1 MILASYNKKASESK
15 QWQDIVSKKK
25 YHLVVASAMLLIDNN
40 VPKLVATAGS
50 RSNAS
55 SALTVA
61 SKSTTTM
68 PSIQSVEPGGGSN
81 NNKRKTE
88 VMQTELQPL
97 MCQSLANR
105 PRHTPQQVIKAH
117 EACNKMVAAKEA
129 AHAWALSLLNT
140 EGVEEHSAAEVA
152 RLASEK
158 FLIEVKGDTLWQQ
171 GRVGIAK
178 VGWPSKMPDDELK
191 LISDA
196 IVGWLSIS

>member
-15 QWQDIVSKKK
+15 QWQKSISKKK
-25 YHLVVASAMLLIDNN
+25 NCLVAASVMLLDNN
-40 VPKLVATAGS
+40 VPKLVATAGNG
-50 RSNAS
+50 SNAS

-117 EACNKMVAAKEA
+117 EEHNKIVAAKEA
-129 AHAWALSLLNT
+129 THAWALSLLNM
-140 EGVEEHSAAEVA
+140 EGVEEHSDAEVA
-152 RLASEK
+152 RLASKK
-158 FLIEVKGDTLWQQ
+158 FQIEVKGDTLQSLQ
-171 GRVGIAK
+171 
-178 VGWPSKMPDDELK
+178 
-191 LISDA
+191 
-196 IVGWLSIS
+196 